1 MRKHR
6 KHLTGGSEMSK
17 KYKFPQEI
25 TITDNESG
33 QERTYILSSL
43 DSIIKIWLKHYP
55 ISMFKT
61 NHACGK
67 ISRIMIKD
75 LQSQGGVK

>member
-1 MRKHR
+1 
-6 KHLTGGSEMSK
+6 MSK
-17 KYKFPQEI
+17 KINFPQEI

-43 DSIIKIWLKHYP
+43 DSIIKTWLKYYP
-55 ISMFKT
+55 AKMFKS

-75 LQSQGGVK
+75 LQGKERL